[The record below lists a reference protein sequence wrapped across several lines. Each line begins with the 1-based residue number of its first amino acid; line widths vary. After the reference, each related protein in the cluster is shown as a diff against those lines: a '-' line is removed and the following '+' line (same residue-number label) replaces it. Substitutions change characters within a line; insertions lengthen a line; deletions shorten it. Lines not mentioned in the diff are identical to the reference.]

1 MEARLQERSNYTR
14 EEYIDLL
21 ESSSRKMEYHDGQ
34 IVMMAGATAPHN
46 RITMNL
52 SGLLYN
58 NPNSCEPHGSDQALS
73 LPAFRKYVFPDLMFV
88 CDSDE
93 GSLYDD
99 DSDRFLV
106 NPCLIVEVLSQ
117 KTAEYDRTEKFVMYR
132 SLPTFREYILID
144 SRKMQVES
152 FYREDDTTSWI
163 IQNLWLP
170 EHELTF
176 HTLGKEL
183 TLEQIYLRTN
193 LKPVDL
199 FKPSE
204 SLPPA

>member
-1 MEARLQERSNYTR
+1 MEAKLLARGDYTR

-21 ESSSRKMEYHDGQ
+21 EASEQKLEFHDGQ
-34 IVMMAGATAPHN
+34 IVMVAGAKGPHN

-58 NPNSCEPHGSDQALS
+58 NPKDCEPHGSDQALT

-88 CDSDE
+88 CDSDD
-93 GSLYDD
+93 GSIYDD
-99 DSDRFLV
+99 ESERFLV
-106 NPCLIVEVLSQ
+106 NPCLIVEVLST

-132 SLPTFREYILID
+132 SLPTFREYVLID

-152 FYREDDTTSWI
+152 FYREDDTSWI

-176 HTLGKEL
+176 HTLGKKL
-183 TLEQIYLRTN
+183 KLEQIYRRTE

-199 FKPSE
+199 FKRTHD
-204 SLPPA
+204 LPPS